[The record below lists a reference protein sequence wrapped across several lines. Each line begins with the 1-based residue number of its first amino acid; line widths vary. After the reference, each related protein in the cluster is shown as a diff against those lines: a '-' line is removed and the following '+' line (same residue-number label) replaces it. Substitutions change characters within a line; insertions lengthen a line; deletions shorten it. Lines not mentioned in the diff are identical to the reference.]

1 MARNGWPISI
11 DAPRNYEDH
20 EDSGYFCLVF
30 KPSVDIRGTGRF
42 ERNDAA
48 YRSEI
53 DVKNW
58 TSEWLCLPGSP
69 DTLI

>member
-53 DVKNW
+53 DVKTGLVNGRVCRVPQI
-58 TSEWLCLPGSP
+58 L
-69 DTLI
+69 